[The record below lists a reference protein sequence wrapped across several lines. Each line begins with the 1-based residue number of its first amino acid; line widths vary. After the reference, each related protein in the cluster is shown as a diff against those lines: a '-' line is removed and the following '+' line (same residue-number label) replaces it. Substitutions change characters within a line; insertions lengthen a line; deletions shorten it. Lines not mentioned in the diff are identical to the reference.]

1 MKFIGIL
8 KLLKIKNVTAKN
20 FMSVGNNLQAV
31 TFDTDSLT
39 LVLGHNLDLGGD
51 GSRNGTGK
59 TTIINALSYALYGE
73 ALTNIRK
80 DNLINKTNGKGMITT
95 VDFEI
100 KGTEYRIERG
110 RRPNVLKFYIDGNE
124 SADNEQQGD
133 MRETQKDIERVIG
146 FPHNM
151 FKHLIAL
158 NTYTEPFLSMKTN
171 DQRDMIE
178 QLLGITE
185 ISSKAEVLKEL
196 LKSTKDS
203 IKDEESRIQA
213 VQNANKRIES
223 SIKDIESRS
232 KAWGRLKGDKV
243 HGLQTSLDTLEH
255 TDIKA
260 ELDCHRKIVDINE
273 KQSKLTALKTDLTTR
288 TTSMNRSDIKLTT
301 LEANLTKALEG
312 VCPTCEQGTAHLS
325 THEKYTDD
333 LSEEIKEEQ
342 RYNVELVDKIREI
355 TSTIKTLGNI
365 PETPITFYN
374 KMEDALQHKH
384 NVETLQAQIEEKIKE
399 ENPYVEQVDQL
410 RTSGIEE
417 VSYESINDF
426 TSLKEHQEFLHKLL
440 TSKDSFIRKKI
451 IDQNLQYLNYRLNY
465 YLEKLGLP
473 HDVKFNSDLT
483 VDITEYGRDLDFDN
497 LSRGERNRLILGMS
511 WAFRD
516 IYESLNQPMNLMCID
531 ELVDS
536 GMDTTGVENALAVL
550 KKMGRESNKNV
561 FLISH
566 KEELQ
571 GRVNN
576 VLYVVKEGG
585 FTSYSN
591 DIEILDE
598 NT

>member
-1 MKFIGIL
+1 M
-8 KLLKIKNVTAKN
+8 LKIKNVTAKN

-31 TFDTDSLT
+31 SFDTDSLT

-100 KGTEYRIERG
+100 NGKEYRIERG
-110 RRPNVLKFYIDGNE
+110 RRPNVLKFYIDGVD
-124 SADNEQQGD
+124 SQDNEQQGD
-133 MRETQKDIERVIG
+133 MRETQKDIERIIG

-185 ISSKAEVLKEL
+185 ISEKAEVLKEL
-196 LKSTKDS
+196 LKQTRDS
-203 IKDEESRIQA
+203 IKEEELRIQA
-213 VQNANKRIES
+213 VNNANKRVEQNIS
-223 SIKDIESRS
+223 DIESRS
-232 KAWGRLKGDKV
+232 RAWNKNKEDKV
-243 HGLQTSLDTLEH
+243 HALQTSLDVLQE
-255 TDIKA
+255 TDIKT
-260 ELDCHRKIVDINE
+260 ELSNHRSITSINE
-273 KQSKLTALKTDLTTR
+273 KQTKLTSFESELKSI
-288 TTSMNRSDIKLTT
+288 TTSLTRSDTKLEE
-301 LEANLTKALEG
+301 LENNLQKAIEG
-312 VCPTCEQGTAHLS
+312 VCPACEQSTAHLD
-325 THEKYTDD
+325 THEEYTND
-333 LSEEIKEEQ
+333 LKEQIKNEQLYNVDQVSKINGLEKEIK
-342 RYNVELVDKIREI
+342 KI
-355 TSTIKTLGNI
+355 GVV
-365 PETPITFYN
+365 PEVPDTFYST
-374 KMEDALQHKH
+374 MEEALQHKH
-384 NVETLQAQIEEKIKE
+384 NVETLQEQIDEKIKE
-399 ENPYVEQVDQL
+399 INPYTEQVEQL
-410 RTSGIEE
+410 RETAIEGI
-417 VSYESINDF
+417 SYDLINEL
-426 TSLKEHQEFLHKLL
+426 TNLKEHQEFLYKLL

-451 IDQNLQYLNYRLNY
+451 IDQNLQYLNYRLSH
-465 YLEKLGLP
+465 YLDKLGLP
-473 HDVKFNSDLT
+473 HDVKFNSDLS

-550 KKMGRESNKNV
+550 KKMGRESKKNV

-591 DIEILDE
+591 DIEILDA
-598 NT
+598 T

>member
-1 MKFIGIL
+1 
-8 KLLKIKNVTAKN
+8 
-20 FMSVGNNLQAV
+20 MSVGNNLQAV

-110 RRPNVLKFYIDGNE
+110 RKPNVLKFYIDGNE

-185 ISSKAEVLKEL
+185 ISAKADVLKEL
-196 LKSTKDS
+196 LKQTKDN
-203 IKDEESRIQA
+203 IKEEELRIQA
-213 VQNANKRIES
+213 VANANKRVES

-232 KAWGRLKGDKV
+232 KAWARNKGDKV
-243 HGLQTSLDTLEH
+243 NGLQTSLDTLEH
-255 TDIKA
+255 TNIKE
-260 ELDCHRKIVDINE
+260 ELDSHRKIIDINE
-273 KQSKLTALKTDLTTR
+273 KQNKLTALKTDLSTR
-288 TTSMNRSDIKLTT
+288 TTSMNRSDSKLVT
-301 LEANLTKALEG
+301 LEANLESAKSG
-312 VCPTCEQGTAHLS
+312 VCPTCEQGTAHLD
-325 THEKYTDD
+325 THEKYTAD
-333 LSEEIKEEQ
+333 LEEEIKEEQ
-342 RYNVELVDKIREI
+342 RYNVELVDKIRDI
-355 TSTIKTLGNI
+355 TSGIKQLGNI

-374 KMEDALQHKH
+374 NMEDALQHKH
-384 NVETLQAQIEEKIKE
+384 NVDTLQEQIEEKIKE

-410 RTSGIEE
+410 RQTGIEE
-417 VSYESINDF
+417 VSYELINDY

-451 IDQNLQYLNYRLNY
+451 IDQNLQYLNYRLGH

-473 HDVKFNSDLT
+473 HDVKFNSDLS

-598 NT
+598 T